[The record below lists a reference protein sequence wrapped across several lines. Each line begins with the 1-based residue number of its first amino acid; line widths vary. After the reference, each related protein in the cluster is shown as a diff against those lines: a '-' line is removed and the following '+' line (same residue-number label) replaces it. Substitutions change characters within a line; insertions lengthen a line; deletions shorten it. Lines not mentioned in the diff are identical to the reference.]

1 VNSENWIE
9 SLTAIVFDERSL
21 LIAVA
26 VALAGFL
33 RGFIGF
39 GAALVSI
46 PVISLVFG
54 PQLALPI
61 VTIMGIPSVLQ
72 LLPDAVRHSELPI
85 VMPISF
91 AVFLGTPIGTLV
103 LVSVDPDLMKIVIS
117 LLVILMVGFLT
128 LGWQLNQ
135 QVHPSILL
143 LSGFTGGLIQG
154 AAGIGGPPVVAIA
167 LSRAGSPDRQRGNVL
182 AVMTAIVLSSV
193 LPLYYYGLITLQVIA
208 IGLVLFPIY
217 SISTWI
223 GSRYFG
229 TGGRHHFRRAA
240 LFVLAVIGIS
250 TLIAACWQFAGK
262 L

>member
-1 VNSENWIE
+1 MNFENWIE
-9 SLTAIVFDERSL
+9 SLTAIVFDERLL

-46 PVISLVFG
+46 PIISLVFS

-72 LLPDAVRHSELPI
+72 LLPDAVRHSELRI
-85 VMPISF
+85 VIPISL
-91 AVFLGTPIGTLV
+91 AVFLGTPVGTLV
-103 LVSVDPDLMKIVIS
+103 LVSVDPALMKIVIS
-117 LLVILMVGFLT
+117 LLVVLMVGFLA
-128 LGWQLNQ
+128 LGWKLNQ
-135 QVHPSILL
+135 QVHASILL
-143 LSGFTGGLIQG
+143 LSGFAGGLIQG

-182 AVMTAIVLSSV
+182 AVMTAIALSSV
-193 LPLYYYGLITLQVIA
+193 LPLYYYGLITMQAIS
-208 IGLVLFPIY
+208 IGLFLFPIY
-217 SISTWI
+217 SVFTWI

-229 TGGRHHFRRAA
+229 TSGSQHFRGAA
-240 LFVLAVIGIS
+240 LLVLAAIGIS
-250 TLIAACWQFAGK
+250 TLIAACWQFARK

>member
-1 VNSENWIE
+1 MNFEPWHEV
-9 SLTAIVFDERSL
+9 LRAIVLDERLL
-21 LIAVA
+21 LIVVA

-54 PQLALPI
+54 PQLAIPI

-85 VMPISF
+85 VMPISL

-103 LVSVDPDLMKIVIS
+103 LVSVDPDIMKIAIS
-117 LLVILMVGFLT
+117 LLVIMMVGFLA

-135 QVHPSILL
+135 KVRPSILL
-143 LSGFTGGLIQG
+143 MSGFAGGLIQG

-167 LSRAGSPDRQRGNVL
+167 LSRSGSPDRQRGNVL
-182 AVMTAIVLSSV
+182 AVMTAIALSSV
-193 LPLYYYGLITLQVIA
+193 VPLYYYELITTRAVA
-208 IGLVLFPIY
+208 IGLLLFPIY

-223 GSRYFG
+223 GGRYFDA
-229 TGGRHHFRRAA
+229 GGRHRFRGAA
-240 LFVLAVIGIS
+240 LLILAVIGVS
-250 TLIAACWQFAGK
+250 TLFAASWQFISK

>member
-1 VNSENWIE
+1 VNFENWIE
-9 SLTAIVFDERSL
+9 SLTAIVFDERLL

-103 LVSVDPDLMKIVIS
+103 LVSVDPDLMNIVIS
-117 LLVILMVGFLT
+117 LLVILMVGFLA

-135 QVHPSILL
+135 QVHPSI
-143 LSGFTGGLIQG
+143 
-154 AAGIGGPPVVAIA
+154 
-167 LSRAGSPDRQRGNVL
+167 
-182 AVMTAIVLSSV
+182 
-193 LPLYYYGLITLQVIA
+193 
-208 IGLVLFPIY
+208 
-217 SISTWI
+217 
-223 GSRYFG
+223 
-229 TGGRHHFRRAA
+229 
-240 LFVLAVIGIS
+240 
-250 TLIAACWQFAGK
+250 
-262 L
+262 

>member
-1 VNSENWIE
+1 VNFENWIE
-9 SLTAIVFDERSL
+9 SLTAIVFDERLL
-21 LIAVA
+21 LIGLA

-61 VTIMGIPSVLQ
+61 VTVMGIPSVLQ
-72 LLPDAVRHSELPI
+72 LLPDAVRHSEFRI
-85 VMPISF
+85 VMPISC

-103 LVSVDPDLMKIVIS
+103 LVSVHPDLMKIVIS
-117 LLVILMVGFLT
+117 LLVISMVGFLA
-128 LGWQLNQ
+128 LGWKLNQ
-135 QVHPSILL
+135 QVHSSVLL

-154 AAGIGGPPVVAIA
+154 AAGVGGPPVVAIA

-182 AVMTAIVLSSV
+182 AVMTAIALSSV
-193 LPLYYYGLITLQVIA
+193 LPLYYYGLITMQAIA
-208 IGLVLFPIY
+208 IGLLLFPIY
-217 SISTWI
+217 SICTWI

-229 TGGRHHFRRAA
+229 TGGRQHFRGAA
-240 LFVLAVIGIS
+240 LLVLAVIGIS
-250 TLIAACWQFAGK
+250 TLLAACWQFTGQ

>member
-1 VNSENWIE
+1 VNIENWIE
-9 SLTAIVFDERSL
+9 SLTTIVFDERLL

-103 LVSVDPDLMKIVIS
+103 LVSVNPDLMNIVIS
-117 LLVILMVGFLT
+117 LLVILMVGFLA

-143 LSGFTGGLIQG
+143 LSGFAGGLIQG

-182 AVMTAIVLSSV
+182 AVMTAIALSSV
-193 LPLYYYGLITLQVIA
+193 LPLYYYGLITMQAIA
-208 IGLVLFPIY
+208 IGLVLFPLY
-217 SISTWI
+217 STSTWI

-229 TGGRHHFRRAA
+229 TGGRHNFRGAA
-240 LFVLAVIGIS
+240 LLVLAVIGIS
-250 TLIAACWQFAGK
+250 TLLAACWQFAGK